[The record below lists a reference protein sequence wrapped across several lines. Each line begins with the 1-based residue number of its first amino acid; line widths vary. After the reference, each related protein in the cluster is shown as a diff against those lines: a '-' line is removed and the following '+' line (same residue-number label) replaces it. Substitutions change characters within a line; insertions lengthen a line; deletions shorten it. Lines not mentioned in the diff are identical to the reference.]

1 MPRADPV
8 VPARFICGRRQKV
21 TLGAHPPAQGGPRAM
36 KVGCAPKTLP
46 FTGIYTALTVKMG
59 AAAVFVFYCVPQFI
73 EGDTKGQRGPEDG
86 PSVRA
91 PTHKPQVF
99 IRLGCVV
106 QSSWDLAYQM
116 FLLSGPSDVS

>member
-1 MPRADPV
+1 M
-8 VPARFICGRRQKV
+8 
-21 TLGAHPPAQGGPRAM
+21 HPN
-36 KVGCAPKTLP
+36 TLP
-46 FTGIYTALTVKMG
+46 FTDVYTALTVKMG
-59 AAAVFVFYCVPQFI
+59 AAAVFAFYCIPQFT

-106 QSSWDLAYQM
+106 QSSRDPAYQM
-116 FLLSGPSDVS
+116 FLLSGPGALLMDPKALRSRVVSYRLNSLPPYGDEDS